1 MESVPCSRLP
11 DMNKRR
17 AATIVS
23 TVALLGLSGTAAA
36 GQPNSVT
43 NPTDNGGAVL
53 GSNSGVG
60 GQGGG
65 GSLPFTG
72 FEAGLVLIGGAGIAL
87 TGLALR
93 RFGHKPQN

>member
-1 MESVPCSRLP
+1 MK
-11 DMNKRR
+11 KRR
-17 AATIVS
+17 TAAIVS

-43 NPTDNGGAVL
+43 NPTDEGGAVL

-60 GQGGG
+60 GQGG

-93 RFGHKPQN
+93 RFGRNPQHS

>member
-1 MESVPCSRLP
+1 MK
-11 DMNKRR
+11 KRR
-17 AATIVS
+17 TAAIVS

-60 GQGGG
+60 SQGG

-93 RFGHKPQN
+93 RFGRSPQN